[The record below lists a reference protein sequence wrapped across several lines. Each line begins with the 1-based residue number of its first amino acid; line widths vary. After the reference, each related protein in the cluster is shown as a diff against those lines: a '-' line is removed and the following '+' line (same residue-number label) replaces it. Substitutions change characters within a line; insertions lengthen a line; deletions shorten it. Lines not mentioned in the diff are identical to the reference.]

1 MKTDN
6 TSQNI
11 FLTGFILLANLDFT
25 GLLEYGLKA
34 AIGGSIWLV
43 FKMVADKLD
52 RKWRNNQSNT
62 TKHE

>member
-11 FLTGFILLANLDFT
+11 FLTGFILLANLDFA

-34 AIGGSIWLV
+34 IIGGGVWLA
-43 FKMVADKLD
+43 FKMVADRMERIK
-52 RKWRNNQSNT
+52 KNNTANPP
-62 TKHE
+62 KHE

>member
-6 TSQNI
+6 TSQSI

-34 AIGGSIWLV
+34 AIGGGIWLAY
-43 FKMVADKLD
+43 KLVADRID
-52 RKWRNNQSNT
+52 RSRKTNP
-62 TKHE
+62 KA